1 MLLFQI
7 YYYCLILIKI
17 AIDKRIRT
25 NPIAIKR
32 IFRIML
38 ISEKDEELLSIWLTL
53 WIVVEFVFAVVEGAV
68 VEASAD
74 VDATLFDVSVELA
87 WNEFD
92 SVSISEALAALLLL
106 LVPDEELKLEDELK
120 VDAEVL
126 GEPAFEVEFVEALK
140 LELANEEVLTDNANI
155 INPDINNILM
165 NIFFLNIFPPM
176 LKITYK

>member
-1 MLLFQI
+1 MLFFQI

-32 IFRIML
+32 ILRIIL

-176 LKITYK
+176 

>member
-1 MLLFQI
+1 
-7 YYYCLILIKI
+7 
-17 AIDKRIRT
+17 
-25 NPIAIKR
+25 
-32 IFRIML
+32 ML

-87 WNEFD
+87 CNEFD
-92 SVSISEALAALLLL
+92 SVSISEAPAALLLL

-176 LKITYK
+176 

>member
-1 MLLFQI
+1 
-7 YYYCLILIKI
+7 
-17 AIDKRIRT
+17 
-25 NPIAIKR
+25 
-32 IFRIML
+32 ML

-87 WNEFD
+87 CNEFD
-92 SVSISEALAALLLL
+92 SVSISEAPAALLLL

-126 GEPAFEVEFVEALK
+126 EEPAFEVEFVEALK
-140 LELANEEVLTDNANI
+140 LELANEEALTDNANI

-176 LKITYK
+176 

>member
-1 MLLFQI
+1 MLFFQI

-32 IFRIML
+32 ILRIIL

-74 VDATLFDVSVELA
+74 VAATLFDVSVELA
-87 WNEFD
+87 CNEFD
-92 SVSISEALAALLLL
+92 SVSISEALAALLLI
-106 LVPDEELKLEDELK
+106 PNDELEFEDEPML
-120 VDAEVL
+120 DAEVL
-126 GEPAFEVEFVEALK
+126 EEPVFEVEFVEALK
-140 LELANEEVLTDNANI
+140 LELANEEALTDNANI

>member
-126 GEPAFEVEFVEALK
+126 EEPAFEVEFVEALK
-140 LELANEEVLTDNANI
+140 LELANEEALTDNANI

>member
-74 VDATLFDVSVELA
+74 VDATLFDVSVELV

-106 LVPDEELKLEDELK
+106 LVPDEELELEDELK

-126 GEPAFEVEFVEALK
+126 EEPAFEVEFVEALK

-176 LKITYK
+176 

>member
-1 MLLFQI
+1 MNYSVLFFQI

-17 AIDKRIRT
+17 AIDNKINT
-25 NPIAIKR
+25 KPIAIKR
-32 IFRIML
+32 ILRIIL

-87 WNEFD
+87 CNEFD
-92 SVSISEALAALLLL
+92 TVSISEALVTLLL
-106 LVPDEELKLEDELK
+106 LVPDEELELEDESK

-126 GEPAFEVEFVEALK
+126 EEPAFEVEFVEALK
-140 LELANEEVLTDNANI
+140 LELANEEALTDNANI
-155 INPDINNILM
+155 INPDINNILI
-165 NIFFLNIFPPM
+165 NNFFLNIFPPM
-176 LKITYK
+176 

>member
-1 MLLFQI
+1 MLFFQI

-32 IFRIML
+32 ILRIIL

-106 LVPDEELKLEDELK
+106 LVPDEELKLEDESK

-126 GEPAFEVEFVEALK
+126 EEPAFEVEFVEALK

-176 LKITYK
+176 

>member
-155 INPDINNILM
+155 INPDIQM
-165 NIFFLNIFPPM
+165 
-176 LKITYK
+176 KKY

>member
-1 MLLFQI
+1 
-7 YYYCLILIKI
+7 
-17 AIDKRIRT
+17 
-25 NPIAIKR
+25 
-32 IFRIML
+32 ML

-87 WNEFD
+87 CNEFD
-92 SVSISEALAALLLL
+92 SVSISEALVTLLL
-106 LVPDEELKLEDELK
+106 LVPDEELELENESK

-126 GEPAFEVEFVEALK
+126 EEPAFEVEFVEALK
-140 LELANEEVLTDNANI
+140 LELANEDALTDNANI

>member
-1 MLLFQI
+1 
-7 YYYCLILIKI
+7 
-17 AIDKRIRT
+17 
-25 NPIAIKR
+25 
-32 IFRIML
+32 ML

-87 WNEFD
+87 CNEFD
-92 SVSISEALAALLLL
+92 SVSISEAPAALLLL

-126 GEPAFEVEFVEALK
+126 EEPAFEVEFVEALK
-140 LELANEEVLTDNANI
+140 LELANEEALTDNANI
-155 INPDINNILM
+155 INPDINNILI

-176 LKITYK
+176 

>member
-1 MLLFQI
+1 MLFFQI

-17 AIDKRIRT
+17 AIDNKINT
-25 NPIAIKR
+25 KPIAIKR
-32 IFRIML
+32 ILRIIL

-74 VDATLFDVSVELA
+74 IAATLFDVSAELA
-87 WNEFD
+87 CNEFD
-92 SVSISEALAALLLL
+92 SVSISEALVTLLLI
-106 LVPDEELKLEDELK
+106 PNDEVEFEDEPIL
-120 VDAEVL
+120 DTEVL
-126 GEPAFEVEFVEALK
+126 EESAFEVEFVEALK
-140 LELANEEVLTDNANI
+140 LELANEEALTDNANI

>member
-32 IFRIML
+32 ILRIIL

-87 WNEFD
+87 CNEFD
-92 SVSISEALAALLLL
+92 SVSISEVLVTLLLL
-106 LVPDEELKLEDELK
+106 LVPDEELELEDESK

-126 GEPAFEVEFVEALK
+126 EEPAFEVEFVEALK
-140 LELANEEVLTDNANI
+140 LELANEEALTDNANI
-155 INPDINNILM
+155 INPDINNILI
-165 NIFFLNIFPPM
+165 NNFFLNIFPPM
-176 LKITYK
+176 

>member
-32 IFRIML
+32 ILRIIL

-87 WNEFD
+87 CNEFD
-92 SVSISEALAALLLL
+92 SVSISEALVTLLL
-106 LVPDEELKLEDELK
+106 LVPDEELELEDESK

-126 GEPAFEVEFVEALK
+126 EEPAFEVEFVEALK

-176 LKITYK
+176 

>member
-1 MLLFQI
+1 
-7 YYYCLILIKI
+7 
-17 AIDKRIRT
+17 
-25 NPIAIKR
+25 
-32 IFRIML
+32 ML

-92 SVSISEALAALLLL
+92 SVSISEALAALLLI
-106 LVPDEELKLEDELK
+106 PNDELEFEDEPML
-120 VDAEVL
+120 DAEVL
-126 GEPAFEVEFVEALK
+126 EEPVFEVEFVEALK
-140 LELANEEVLTDNANI
+140 LELANEEALTDNANI

-165 NIFFLNIFPPM
+165 NNFFLNIFPPM
-176 LKITYK
+176 

>member
-1 MLLFQI
+1 
-7 YYYCLILIKI
+7 
-17 AIDKRIRT
+17 
-25 NPIAIKR
+25 
-32 IFRIML
+32 ML

-87 WNEFD
+87 CNEFD
-92 SVSISEALAALLLL
+92 SVSISEAPAALLLL

-126 GEPAFEVEFVEALK
+126 EEPAFEVEFVEALK
-140 LELANEEVLTDNANI
+140 LELANEDALTDNANI

-176 LKITYK
+176 

>member
-1 MLLFQI
+1 MLFLQI

-17 AIDKRIRT
+17 AIDNKINT

-32 IFRIML
+32 ILRIML

-53 WIVVEFVFAVVEGAV
+53 WIVVEFVLAVVESAV

-87 WNEFD
+87 CNEFD
-92 SVSISEALAALLLL
+92 PVSTSDALATLLLL
-106 LVPDEELKLEDELK
+106 LVPDEELELEDELK
-120 VDAEVL
+120 ADAEVL
-126 GEPAFEVEFVEALK
+126 EEPAFEVEFVEALK
-140 LELANEEVLTDNANI
+140 LELANEEALTDNANI
-155 INPDINNILM
+155 INPDINNILI

-176 LKITYK
+176 

>member
-1 MLLFQI
+1 
-7 YYYCLILIKI
+7 
-17 AIDKRIRT
+17 
-25 NPIAIKR
+25 
-32 IFRIML
+32 ML